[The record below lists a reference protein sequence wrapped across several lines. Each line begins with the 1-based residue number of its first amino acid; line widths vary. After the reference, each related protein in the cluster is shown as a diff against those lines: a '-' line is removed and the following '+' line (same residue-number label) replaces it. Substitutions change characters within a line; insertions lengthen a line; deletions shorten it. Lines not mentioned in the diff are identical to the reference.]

1 MAIEIPEKLG
11 KLLSVKAR
19 IKVIY
24 GGRGGGKTVSI
35 SDIVVAKMASKRT
48 RILGL
53 REFQNSIADSVHS
66 TLQHRIERHG
76 FDGFDVL
83 TNEIR
88 HANGSQMM
96 YGQLARN
103 IESIKSKDSIDLAW
117 VEEAETVSDKSIE
130 ILEPS
135 IRAEGSEIWYSLN
148 PKSETGAV
156 YKRYIQPYLHEI
168 EKSGFYYTDE
178 FGGLLVIKINLVDNP
193 FAPQELLDDSAR
205 LLRDDPKK
213 WRHIYGGEII
223 LEDVDN
229 NLIKSD
235 DIVFAA
241 QKKSELADQSRA
253 PLIIGVDPAR
263 FGKDASAIIRRQGRK
278 AFGLVRFYN
287 QDTMTLA
294 GRCAVIIK
302 AEKPDA
308 MFIDVGG
315 LGAGV
320 YDRLVELGYGDIV
333 KPVNFGGKP
342 IDSDRF
348 YNKRSEMWGLM
359 GDWIKEIP
367 NQIPDDSGLISD
379 LVTPQYSFTSD
390 GRMKLESKD
399 DMKKRLGRSPDVG
412 DALALTFAMPV
423 GARGAN
429 KQAEVV
435 VAPFVPMSDVGW

>member
-1 MAIEIPEKLG
+1 MNTPTIELKTPAWLKQFEQP
-11 KLLSVKAR
+11 SR
-19 IKVIY
+19 YKVAH
-24 GGRGGGKTVSI
+24 GGRGSGKSWGFAQK
-35 SDIVVAKMASKRT
+35 IVLRMCERT
-48 RILGL
+48 TRVVCA
-53 REFQNSIADSVHS
+53 RELQNSIQESVH
-66 TLQHRIERHG
+66 
-76 FDGFDVL
+76 
-83 TNEIR
+83 
-88 HANGSQMM
+88 
-96 YGQLARN
+96 QLIADTIKRLGLHQYFTITDKYIKCN
-103 IESIKSKDSIDLAW
+103 LNDSEVIFKGLKGVSGDASAIKSLEGADICW
-117 VEEAETVSDKSIE
+117 IEEAQTITRASLDTLK
-130 ILEPS
+130 PT
-135 IRAEGSEIWYSLN
+135 IRKPESEIWITFNPKNESDPVYQDYVLN
-148 PKSETGAV
+148 PPEDAIVAQVNYWDNPHFESTPLYGEMLHLKKTD
-156 YKRYIQPYLHEI
+156 YKRYLHVWEGQCLI
-168 EKSGFYYTDE
+168 
-178 FGGLLVIKINLVDNP
+178 
-193 FAPQELLDDSAR
+193 
-205 LLRDDPKK
+205 
-213 WRHIYGGEII
+213 
-223 LEDVDN
+223 EDVDN

-235 DIVFAA
+235 DIVFSA

-435 VAPFVPMSDVGW
+435 VAPFVPMTDVGW

>member
-1 MAIEIPEKLG
+1 MNTPTIELKTPAWLKRFEQP
-11 KLLSVKAR
+11 SR
-19 IKVIY
+19 YKVAH
-24 GGRGGGKTVSI
+24 GGRGSGKSWGFAQK
-35 SDIVVAKMASKRT
+35 IVLRMCERT
-48 RILGL
+48 TRVVCA
-53 REFQNSIADSVHS
+53 RELQNSIQESVH
-66 TLQHRIERHG
+66 
-76 FDGFDVL
+76 
-83 TNEIR
+83 
-88 HANGSQMM
+88 
-96 YGQLARN
+96 QLIADTIKRLGLHQYFTITDKYIKCN
-103 IESIKSKDSIDLAW
+103 LNDSEVIFKGLKGVSGDASAIKSLEGADICW
-117 VEEAETVSDKSIE
+117 IEEAQTITRASLDTLK
-130 ILEPS
+130 PT
-135 IRAEGSEIWYSLN
+135 IRKPGSEIWITFNPKNENDPVYQDYVLN
-148 PKSETGAV
+148 PPEDAIVAQVNYWDNPHFESTPLYGEMLHLKKTD
-156 YKRYIQPYLHEI
+156 YKRYLHVWEGQCLI
-168 EKSGFYYTDE
+168 
-178 FGGLLVIKINLVDNP
+178 
-193 FAPQELLDDSAR
+193 
-205 LLRDDPKK
+205 
-213 WRHIYGGEII
+213 
-223 LEDVDN
+223 EDVDN

-435 VAPFVPMSDVGW
+435 VAPFVPMTDVGW